1 MTRPTAG
8 GSEKLTLSLSL
19 SIGGIVGHLSIEGA
33 QAVFLEQVRARYG
46 AFILPSG
53 SRGASDFSLRLE
65 LDPIAAPGSSAS
77 KRLAETEAHPLKV
90 TAKGRTIVAER
101 WDFRARLQGR
111 SAPRTTPGRGG
122 VGYRSI
128 SYRSI
133 SYRSVSYRGE
143 ARCEASPFAL
153 DCLLRVIY
161 ATLLP
166 RVGGMLIH
174 GCGLRHAAI
183 GVIFPGVSG
192 AGKSTL
198 ARKAPDADDVLS
210 DELVAVRRL
219 DDGWRVFGTPFWGD
233 FARGGI
239 SMRSWPLR
247 TVAFLQQAREVAMT
261 PITSSDSTLRLL
273 GCFLGFTAD
282 RASVE
287 RSLAVAVQLCAEVR
301 SVEASLTRAAPTATV
316 FRKLGPHLGPEV
328 TRKVP
333 PANARELI
341 SEFRALLRKQRSY
354 AFRPKG
360 TAGAWLKSGDS
371 LAVQTPG
378 LGAPL
383 APGDVVLSWV
393 PGPTPDEDAL
403 ACRRLSTEG
412 VRDAG
417 IGGEL
422 LGRVT
427 LVSRDGKTLPLP
439 GRVGDLARS
448 FGPLVAIPM
457 LKMAGR

>member
-1 MTRPTAG
+1 MTRPGAG
-8 GSEKLTLSLSL
+8 GSEKLTLSLS
-19 SIGGIVGHLSIEGA
+19 IGGIVGCLEIEGA
-33 QAVFLEQVRARYG
+33 QAIFLEQVRARYG
-46 AFILPSG
+46 AFILPSSPG
-53 SRGASDFSLRLE
+53 GASDFSLRLK
-65 LDPIAAPGSSAS
+65 LDPIAAPGAAS

-90 TAKGRTIVAER
+90 TASGRSIAAER
-101 WDFRARLQGR
+101 WDFQARLQAR
-111 SAPRTTPGRGG
+111 SAPRSTPKRG
-122 VGYRSI
+122 
-128 SYRSI
+128 
-133 SYRSVSYRGE
+133 VSYQGE

-153 DCLLRVIY
+153 DCLLRVVY

-166 RVGGMLIH
+166 RLGGMLIH

-210 DELVAVRRL
+210 DEIVAVRRL

-247 TVAFLQQAREVAMT
+247 TVAFLHQAREVAMA
-261 PITSSDSTLRLL
+261 PITSSDATLRLL
-273 GCFLGFTAD
+273 GCFLAFTTD

-301 SVEASLTRAAPTATV
+301 SVEASLTRTAPTAAV
-316 FRKLGPHLGPEV
+316 FRKLAPHLGPEV
-328 TRKVP
+328 TRPVP

-354 AFRPKG
+354 AFKPRG
-360 TAGAWLKSGDS
+360 TAGGWLKSGES
-371 LAVQTPG
+371 LAVQAPG

-403 ACRRLSTEG
+403 SCRRLSTGGARE
-412 VRDAG
+412 VADAAM
-417 IGGEL
+417 GGEL

-457 LKMAGR
+457 LRMAGR

>member
-1 MTRPTAG
+1 M
-8 GSEKLTLSLSL
+8 
-19 SIGGIVGHLSIEGA
+19 V
-33 QAVFLEQVRARYG
+33 
-46 AFILPSG
+46 
-53 SRGASDFSLRLE
+53 
-65 LDPIAAPGSSAS
+65 
-77 KRLAETEAHPLKV
+77 
-90 TAKGRTIVAER
+90 
-101 WDFRARLQGR
+101 
-111 SAPRTTPGRGG
+111 
-122 VGYRSI
+122 
-128 SYRSI
+128 
-133 SYRSVSYRGE
+133 
-143 ARCEASPFAL
+143 
-153 DCLLRVIY
+153 Y

-210 DELVAVRRL
+210 DEIVAVRRL

-247 TVAFLQQAREVAMT
+247 TVAFLNQAREVAMT
-261 PITSSDSTLRLL
+261 PITSSDATLRLL
-273 GCFLGFTAD
+273 GCFLAFTTD

-301 SVEASLTRAAPTATV
+301 SVEASLTRTAPTATV
-316 FRKLGPHLGPEV
+316 FRKLAPHLGPEV
-328 TRKVP
+328 TRAVP

-354 AFRPKG
+354 AFKPKG
-360 TAGAWLKSGDS
+360 TTTAGAWLKSGES

-383 APGDVVLSWV
+383 APGDVVLAWV

-403 ACRRLSTEG
+403 ACRRLS
-412 VRDAG
+412 
-417 IGGEL
+417 
-422 LGRVT
+422 
-427 LVSRDGKTLPLP
+427 P
-439 GRVGDLARS
+439 ARR
-448 FGPLVAIPM
+448 A
-457 LKMAGR
+457 

>member
-1 MTRPTAG
+1 MSRSAVARAQT
-8 GSEKLTLSLSL
+8 LTLSL
-19 SIGGIVGHLSIEGA
+19 SIGGIVGHLEIEGA
-33 QAVFLEQVRARYG
+33 HAVFLEQVRARYG
-46 AFILPSG
+46 AFVLPSTNLSG
-53 SRGASDFSLRLE
+53 GDFYLRLE

-90 TAKGRTIVAER
+90 TARGRTIAAER
-101 WDFRARLQGR
+101 WDFQAHLQGR
-111 SAPRTTPGRGG
+111 SARDRG
-122 VGYRSI
+122 
-128 SYRSI
+128 
-133 SYRSVSYRGE
+133 VSYRGE
-143 ARCEASPFAL
+143 GRCEASPFAL
-153 DCLLRVIY
+153 DCLLRVVY

-210 DELVAVRRL
+210 DEIVAVRRL

-247 TVAFLQQAREVAMT
+247 TVAFLNQAREVAMT
-261 PITSSDSTLRLL
+261 PITSSDATLRLL
-273 GCFLGFTAD
+273 GCFLAFTTD

-328 TRKVP
+328 ARPVP

-360 TAGAWLKSGDS
+360 TAGAWLPSG
-371 LAVQTPG
+371 
-378 LGAPL
+378 
-383 APGDVVLSWV
+383 
-393 PGPTPDEDAL
+393 
-403 ACRRLSTEG
+403 
-412 VRDAG
+412 
-417 IGGEL
+417 
-422 LGRVT
+422 
-427 LVSRDGKTLPLP
+427 
-439 GRVGDLARS
+439 
-448 FGPLVAIPM
+448 
-457 LKMAGR
+457 

>member
-1 MTRPTAG
+1 MSRTRSSASTN
-8 GSEKLTLSLSL
+8 LTL
-19 SIGGIVGHLSIEGA
+19 SIGGLVGHLEIEGGEPI
-33 QAVFLEQVRARYG
+33 FLEQLRARYG
-46 AFILPSG
+46 AFELPDG
-53 SRGASDFSLRLE
+53 DWVARDFSLRLK
-65 LDPIAAPGSSAS
+65 LDRLPPPGASAR
-77 KRLAETEAHPLKV
+77 KRLALTEARPLEV
-90 TAKGRTIVAER
+90 TAAARAIAARR
-101 WDFRARLQGR
+101 WDFQVRLAGR
-111 SAPRTTPGRGG
+111 PSRGR
-122 VGYRSI
+122 I
-128 SYRSI
+128 
-133 SYRSVSYRGE
+133 SYRGE
-143 ARCEASPFAL
+143 GRCEASPFAV
-153 DCLLRVIY
+153 DCVLRVLF

-183 GVIFPGVSG
+183 GVVFPGVSG
-192 AGKSTL
+192 AGKTTL

-210 DELVAVRRL
+210 DEIVAVRRL

-247 TVAFLQQAREVAMT
+247 TVGFLNQAREVAMT
-261 PITSSDSTLRLL
+261 PITSSDATLRLL
-273 GCFLGFTAD
+273 GCFLSFVTD

-301 SVEASLTRAAPTATV
+301 SVEANLTRTAPTATV

-328 TRKVP
+328 TRQVP

-360 TAGAWLKSGDS
+360 PAAGSWLKSGDA
-371 LAVQTPG
+371 LAVQTLG
-378 LGAPL
+378 LGGAL
-383 APGDVVLSWV
+383 APGDVLLSWI

-403 ACRRLSTEG
+403 ACHRLPASG
-412 VRDAG
+412 ARDTA
-417 IGGEL
+417 ISGEL

-427 LVSRDGKTLPLP
+427 LVARDGKTRPLP

-448 FGPLVAIPM
+448 FGPLVALPM
-457 LKMAGR
+457 LRMAGR

>member
-1 MTRPTAG
+1 MTRPVAG
-8 GSEKLTLSLSL
+8 GSEKLTLSLS
-19 SIGGIVGHLSIEGA
+19 IGGIVGCLSIEGA

-46 AFILPSG
+46 AFILPS
-53 SRGASDFSLRLE
+53 SRRGGSDFSLRLK

-90 TAKGRTIVAER
+90 TAKGGAIAAER
-101 WDFRARLQGR
+101 WDFRARL
-111 SAPRTTPGRGG
+111 AA
-122 VGYRSI
+122 
-128 SYRSI
+128 
-133 SYRSVSYRGE
+133 RSVPNRGVSHQGE

-153 DCLLRVIY
+153 DCLLRVVY

-198 ARKAPDADDVLS
+198 ARKAGDADDVLS

-247 TVAFLQQAREVAMT
+247 TVAFLHQSRELTMT
-261 PITSSDSTLRLL
+261 PITSSDATLRLL
-273 GCFLGFTAD
+273 GCFVAFTTD
-282 RASVE
+282 RPSVE

-301 SVEASLTRAAPTATV
+301 SVEASLTRTAPTATV
-316 FRKLGPHLGPEV
+316 FRKLAPHLGPDV
-328 TRKVP
+328 TRAVP

-360 TAGAWLKSGDS
+360 TAGAWLKSGES

-383 APGDVVLSWV
+383 APGDVVVSWV
-393 PGPTPDEDAL
+393 PGPTPDDDAL
-403 ACRRLSTEG
+403 ACRRLSTAG
-412 VRDAG
+412 ARDAALE
-417 IGGEL
+417 GEL

-427 LVSRDGKTLPLP
+427 RVSRDGKTLPLP
-439 GRVGDLARS
+439 GRVGGLARS

-457 LKMAGR
+457 LRMAGR

>member
-1 MTRPTAG
+1 MTRSVTVR
-8 GSEKLTLSLSL
+8 SEKVALSL
-19 SIGGIVGHLSIEGA
+19 SIGGIVGHLEIEGA
-33 QAVFLEQVRARYG
+33 QAVFLEQVRTRYG
-46 AFILPSG
+46 AFILPSSG
-53 SRGASDFSLRLE
+53 RGASDFSLRLQ
-65 LDPIAAPGSSAS
+65 LDPVAAPGSSPA

-90 TAKGRTIVAER
+90 TTSGRAIAAER
-101 WDFRARLQGR
+101 WDFRVRLQGR
-111 SAPRTTPGRGG
+111 SAPRSASPGG
-122 VGYRSI
+122 
-128 SYRSI
+128 
-133 SYRSVSYRGE
+133 VSYRGE
-143 ARCEASPFAL
+143 GRCEASPFAL
-153 DCLLRVIY
+153 DCLLRVFY

-210 DELVAVRRL
+210 DEIVAVRRL

-247 TVAFLQQAREVAMT
+247 TVAFLNQAREVAMT
-261 PITSSDSTLRLL
+261 PITSSDATLRLL
-273 GCFLGFTAD
+273 GCFLAFTTD

-301 SVEASLTRAAPTATV
+301 SVEASLTRTAPTATV
-316 FRKLGPHLGPEV
+316 FRKLAPHLGPEV
-328 TRKVP
+328 TRPVP

-354 AFRPKG
+354 VFKPKG
-360 TAGAWLKSGDS
+360 MTKATATGGTWLKSGES
-371 LAVQTPG
+371 LAVQSPG

-383 APGDVVLSWV
+383 GPGDVVLAWV
-393 PGPTPDEDAL
+393 AGPTPDEDAL
-403 ACRRLSTEG
+403 ACRRLG
-412 VRDAG
+412 ARDAVLE
-417 IGGEL
+417 GEL

-427 LVSRDGKTLPLP
+427 LLSRDGKTLPLP

-448 FGPLVAIPM
+448 FGPLVTIPM
-457 LKMAGR
+457 LRMAGR